1 MNDKL
6 PVPAAITNFELQT
19 VSTQID
25 LLNNKK
31 IYVEIGSKFGG
42 SLLYFGRLMPENS
55 KLIAIDLP
63 GGPWGHPESVRSLEM
78 VASVLR
84 SENYKVNLIYGDSK
98 DIETEIKLKL
108 ILGNDLIDILFID
121 GDHTLYG
128 VASDI
133 KIYTKYV
140 RPGGMVIFHDCG
152 DIKALS
158 TDLNS
163 FKTIK
168 SVRSA
173 FDDFSY
179 GKKKLIVQEHWGV
192 GIVWV

>member
-1 MNDKL
+1 MRML
-6 PVPAAITNFELQT
+6 SQSHGTNVIVFAPPLQFT
-19 VSTQID
+19 
-25 LLNNKK
+25 
-31 IYVEIGSKFGG
+31 
-42 SLLYFGRLMPENS
+42 
-55 KLIAIDLP
+55 
-63 GGPWGHPESVRSLEM
+63 
-78 VASVLR
+78 
-84 SENYKVNLIYGDSK
+84 NL
-98 DIETEIKLKL
+98 TEIKLKL
-108 ILGNDLIDILFID
+108 ILGKDLIDILFID

-192 GIVWV
+192 GIVWVQPQNLQRFKYL